1 MSLNLLDLVK
11 TQVTDSLVKQ
21 ATNYLGES
29 ESSIGKALGGIMPT
43 LLGSAVEKATNP
55 IGSQGLLDMISG
67 LDLDSLGDIAG
78 LFGGGDD
85 RVSGLLNSGG
95 GLVDSLLGSKS
106 SGVIDMISKFAGL
119 KNDSTSTLF
128 KMAAPLLMGV
138 IGRQVKGKGLSA
150 LTDLLMG
157 QKSNITGAL
166 PAGMGSLLNLTSLND
181 LTKNIQTPNVNV
193 SGGGV
198 NWMKW
203 LIPLVLAAVALYY
216 FSTKGCGNKVVEST
230 TDVMEHAG
238 DMAKE
243 AMDTTLANVKEVSNF
258 FTKKLATGFEL
269 VNAAPEGIESQ
280 LITFVEDNSKVVD
293 KTTWFNF
300 DRLLFDTGSAN
311 LQASSKEQLVN
322 IAEILKAYPNVK
334 IKIGGY
340 TDNAGNP
347 KSNLKLSTDRAYN
360 VMNELVG
367 LGIDK
372 TRLAAEGYGQEFPI
386 GDNNTEEGRQQNRR
400 ISVRVTAK

>member
-1 MSLNLLDLVK
+1 
-11 TQVTDSLVKQ
+11 
-21 ATNYLGES
+21 
-29 ESSIGKALGGIMPT
+29 
-43 LLGSAVEKATNP
+43 
-55 IGSQGLLDMISG
+55 
-67 LDLDSLGDIAG
+67 
-78 LFGGGDD
+78 
-85 RVSGLLNSGG
+85 
-95 GLVDSLLGSKS
+95 
-106 SGVIDMISKFAGL
+106 MISKFAGL

-138 IGRQVKGKGLSA
+138 IGRQIKGKGLSA

-157 QKSNITGAL
+157 QKSNIANAL
-166 PAGMGSLLNLTSLND
+166 PAGMGSLLNFSSLGD
-181 LTKNIQTPNVNV
+181 LTKNIQTPNV
-193 SGGGV
+193 SGGGN

-203 LIPLVLAAVALYY
+203 LLPLLLAAAVLYY

-230 TDVMEHAG
+230 TEMVEDAG

-243 AMDTTLANVKEVSNF
+243 VMDTTVAGVKEIGNF
-258 FTKKLATGFEL
+258 FTKKLSTGFEL

-280 LITFVEDNSKVVD
+280 LITFIEDNNKVVD

-311 LQASSKEQLVN
+311 LQPSSKEQLVN

-334 IKIGGY
+334 IKMGGY
-340 TDNAGNP
+340 TDNVGNP
-347 KSNLKLSTDRAYN
+347 KSNLKLSTDRAFN

-372 TRLAAEGYGQEFPI
+372 TRLGAEGYGQEFPI